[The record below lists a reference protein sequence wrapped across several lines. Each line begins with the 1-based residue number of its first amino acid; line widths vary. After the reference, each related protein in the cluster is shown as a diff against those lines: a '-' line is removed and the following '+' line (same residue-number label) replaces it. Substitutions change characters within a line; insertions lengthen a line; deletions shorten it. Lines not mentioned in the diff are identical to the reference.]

1 MRRGG
6 NPTVDQSSRQVPTV
20 LIDLTRISMAELRA
34 CEDSILAAS
43 LDRVLRRIARPRAN
57 INESGPPGRVD

>member
-1 MRRGG
+1 
-6 NPTVDQSSRQVPTV
+6 